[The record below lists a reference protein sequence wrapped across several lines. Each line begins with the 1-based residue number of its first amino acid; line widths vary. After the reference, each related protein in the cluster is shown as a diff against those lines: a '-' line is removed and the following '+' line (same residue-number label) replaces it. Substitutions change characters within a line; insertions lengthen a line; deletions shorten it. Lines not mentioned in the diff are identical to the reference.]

1 MKKLICLLIVFSA
14 LLVKAESY
22 LDLGGA
28 LTLPMGSGDMR
39 RIGGA
44 DLRVGTYFSE
54 LSAVEATVGIEENYA
69 ALGADVLTHW
79 AAWELYD
86 RFFGYSAFD
95 PFVTAGVKGWVGSAR
110 GEVGPSLGI
119 GAFYHF
125 SESFSLR
132 ADVNAVLGLESRVE
146 VDHTIFVG
154 IRYTL

>member
-1 MKKLICLLIVFSA
+1 MKFLCVLISLMTLSVA
-14 LLVKAESY
+14 KAESY

-28 LTLPMGSGDMR
+28 LTLPMGGGDMR

-44 DLRVGTYFSE
+44 ELCVGTYFSE

-146 VDHTIFVG
+146 VDHTFFVG